1 MNGNL
6 NIHVIPKTNSPELFG
21 GMALRLFFIIPLLL
35 AVFDIAQSQNSGILS
50 GFVRDARSGEPL
62 PGATVQL
69 EDSMQGAATDSNGYY
84 RIENIPPKSYRVTA
98 RFVGYRPQTSFN
110 VVVRRVSNPDLNF
123 SLEPVTQELEGVT
136 VVPDPFRNS
145 PETPLST
152 QALSR
157 VEIASYPGGNND
169 IAKVVQSLPGVSGSI
184 GGFRNDVIIRG
195 GAPNENVYYLDGIEI
210 PVINHFATQ
219 GSGGG
224 PVGLL
229 NVSFFES
236 VSLSTS
242 SFHARYDNV
251 LSGVLQFDQRNGSG
265 SDYRANLRVGAS
277 EAGITVEGPLARKKE
292 SGFSNTTFI
301 ASFRRSYLQFLFQ
314 LIDLPFLPDYWDYQY
329 KFNHRPDEFNEFSLT
344 GVGSVDD
351 FSINEPDDFDAGQQA
366 ILEQVPV
373 INQWS
378 NTAGISWKRRFK
390 KSDGFVKTAFRTTV
404 FKNRFTRFEDNV
416 NKTGLVEET
425 ESKEWLN
432 TLRSEYNRFLGKYTY
447 SGGIMAEANSFQT
460 ERFAGP
466 ENLDFDSDLGFF
478 RYGFFS
484 QVSGEW
490 ISGRLSA
497 SAGFRIDGNS
507 FTEEGNQ
514 PWKTFSPRGAISYGL
529 TPDSRWKLNATA
541 GRYYKLLPS
550 TVLVFRDENGNFSNR
565 KNGYIRNEHF
575 VLGAAYQPD
584 ISSQITL
591 EGFYKRYH
599 DYPVSV
605 RDEVSLANLG
615 GDFENFGN
623 EQVRS
628 AGQGRSFGA
637 ELAYQQKLA
646 KNFYGILAYT
656 LFWSEF
662 TGFDPARFLPS
673 SWDNRHLLTFTGGYK
688 LPANWELGARLRVQG
703 GAPFPALDRETT
715 LQSYP
720 ILEFDYS
727 DLGRN
732 RLDPFNSLDIRID
745 KKWNYKNWSFNLF
758 LDVQNVYGAELP
770 DLPTYGLLRDN
781 AGNVINPREIT
792 EIENVDNSTVIPT
805 IGIVID
811 I

>member
-1 MNGNL
+1 MAYRFCF
-6 NIHVIPKTNSPELFG
+6 ITLF
-21 GMALRLFFIIPLLL
+21 LLL
-35 AVFDIAQSQNSGILS
+35 NCNPVYAQNSGELA

-69 EDSMQGAATDSNGYY
+69 EETMMGAAADSNGYY
-84 RIENIPPKSYRVTA
+84 RIDNIPPKTYRVTA
-98 RFVGYRPQTSFN
+98 RFIGYRPETRFN
-110 VVVRRVSNPDLNF
+110 VVIRSGGNPDLNF
-123 SLEPVTQELEGVT
+123 SLEPATRELEGIT
-136 VVPDPFRNS
+136 VVPDPFRNP

-152 QALSR
+152 QELSR

-195 GAPNENVYYLDGIEI
+195 GAPSENVYYLDGIEI
-210 PVINHFATQ
+210 PIINHFATQ

-229 NVSFFES
+229 NVSFFEG

-251 LSGVLQFDQRNGSG
+251 LSGVLQFDQRSGSG
-265 SDYRANLRVGAS
+265 SDYRGNLRVGAS
-277 EAGITVEGPLARKKE
+277 EAGITLEGPLVRKKE
-292 SGFSNTTFI
+292 NEYSNTTFI

-329 KFNHRPDEFNEFSLT
+329 KINHKPNEYNEFSLT
-344 GVGSVDD
+344 SVGSVDD
-351 FSINEPDDFDAGQQA
+351 FSINEPDDFDAEQQA
-366 ILEQVPV
+366 ILEQVPI

-378 NTAGISWKRRFK
+378 NTAGASWKRRFK
-390 KSDGFVKTAFRTTV
+390 QSEGFVLTALRTTV
-404 FKNRFTRFEDNV
+404 FNNRVTRFENNV
-416 NKTGLVEET
+416 EKTGPVERT
-425 ESKEWLN
+425 ESREWLN
-432 TLRSEYNRFLGKYTY
+432 TLRSEYNRFLGNYTY
-447 SGGIMAEANSFQT
+447 SGGVMAEVNSFQT
-460 ERFAGP
+460 ERLVDP
-466 ENLDFDSDLGFF
+466 ENLQFDSSLDFF

-484 QVSGEW
+484 QITGEW
-490 ISGRLSA
+490 MNGRLSF
-497 SAGFRIDGNS
+497 SAGFRMDGNS
-507 FTEEGNQ
+507 FTNNGNRL
-514 PWKTFSPRGAISYGL
+514 WETFSPRGAVSYGL
-529 TPDSRWKLNATA
+529 TRGNRWELNASA

-550 TVLVFRDENGNFSNR
+550 TVLVFQDDNGNFSNR
-565 KNGYIRNEHF
+565 DKGYIRNDHF
-575 VLGAAYQPD
+575 VLGIAYQPD
-584 ISSQITL
+584 VSARVTL
-591 EGFYKRYH
+591 EGFYKRYN

-605 RDEVSLANLG
+605 RDSVSLANLG

-628 AGQGRSFGA
+628 NGRGRTFGA

-662 TGFDPARFLPS
+662 TGFDPGRFLPS

-688 LPANWELGARLRVQG
+688 LPANWELGARLRIQG
-703 GAPFPALDRETT
+703 GTPFPSLDREET
-715 LQSYP
+715 LETYP

-727 DLGRN
+727 GLERN
-732 RLDPFNSLDIRID
+732 RLDLFNSLDIRID
-745 KKWNYKNWSFNLF
+745 KKWNYEKWSFNLF
-758 LDVQNVYGAELP
+758 LDVQNVYGAEVP
-770 DLPTYGLLRDN
+770 DLPTYGLRRDE

-792 EIENVDNSTVIPT
+792 EIEDVDNSSIIPT
-805 IGIVID
+805 IGIVVD